1 MALGGKDDYPA
12 NCELLHYLL
21 MLAFDFTLCP
31 SFYDFSDDSSHQP
44 ANAYCS
50 MNCK

>member
-31 SFYDFSDDSSHQP
+31 SFMTFLMIPVINQLMRT
-44 ANAYCS
+44 AQ
-50 MNCK
+50 